1 MILKE
6 IEVKDYRNYEA
17 LSLAL
22 SPMLNVFLGK
32 NGQGKTNLL
41 ESIYYL
47 CYGKNFRGNKDIE
60 LIRWGSAYFRLHGIF
75 EIEES
80 RRQHDLVVYYDNLHR
95 KMMQLNGVK
104 YRSFKEVPERLAAV
118 LFTPDDLAIIKGSPS
133 SRRQF
138 IDRELEALY
147 GDYDTTRRSYDRVL
161 LQRNELLKDI
171 RAKRAPIAQLEPWNL
186 QLIQYGTEMIER
198 RLSLLSV
205 LVPQARKVHA
215 FVTKED
221 KNFDVTYQSSIGPV
235 LYKDTKTLQGQF
247 MALLEEHEASDILK
261 GATSIGPHRD
271 DLNFYNNAINLR
283 TYGSQG
289 QQRTAIL
296 SMKMAE
302 ISCFANHLGQQPL
315 LLLDD
320 VMSELDPLR
329 QQAIMNIV
337 VNKKI
342 QTVISGTNL
351 DFKFNHF
358 GYNPVFYIKEGQI
371 SKK

>member
-1 MILKE
+1 MILKKLT
-6 IEVKDYRNYEA
+6 VKDYRNYEEVS
-17 LSLAL
+17 LSLH
-22 SPMLNVFLGK
+22 PMLNIFLGQ

-60 LIRWGSAYFRLHGIF
+60 LIRWKTQYFRLHGIF
-75 EIEES
+75 EVEDS
-80 RRQHDLVVYYDNLHR
+80 QRQHDLVVYYDSLHR

-104 YRSFKEVPERLAAV
+104 YRTVKEMPERLSAV
-118 LFTPDDLAIIKGSPS
+118 LFTPDDLSIIKGSPS
-133 SRRQF
+133 SRRHF

-147 GDYDTTRRSYDRVL
+147 GDFDTVRRSYERVL

-171 RAKRAPIAQLEPWNL
+171 RFKRASLSQLEPWNN
-186 QLIQYGTEMIER
+186 QLVRYGVEMIER
-198 RLSLLSV
+198 RLSLLSI

-221 KNFDVTYQSSIGPV
+221 KHFDVTYQSSIGQV
-235 LYKDTKTLQGQF
+235 LHQERSTLEQQF
-247 MALLEEHEASDILK
+247 MNLLSENEKEDIAK
-261 GATSIGPHRD
+261 GVTSIGPHRD
-271 DLNFYNNAINLR
+271 DLNFYNNGVNLR

-302 ISCFANHLGQQPL
+302 ISCFANRLGQQPL

-320 VMSELDPLR
+320 VMSELDPMR
-329 QQAIMNIV
+329 QQAIMQIV

-358 GYNPVFYIKEGQI
+358 GYNPIFFIKEGKI
-371 SKK
+371 SQ